1 MSAISITHKIA
12 LKPNNKHTTYFKKAF
27 GCARFAYNWGLAK
40 WKENYQLGIK
50 TNHLQ
55 LKKKFN
61 ALKKSQFNTNTT
73 NSIFFTYKIKHAKKS
88 LITIS
93 NKPLIS

>member
-12 LKPNNKHTTYFKKAF
+12 LKPNNKHITYFKKAF

-50 TNHLQ
+50 TSHLQ
-55 LKKKFN
+55 L
-61 ALKKSQFNTNTT
+61 
-73 NSIFFTYKIKHAKKS
+73 
-88 LITIS
+88 
-93 NKPLIS
+93 